1 MQASPIGSVT
11 CLDGCTSGRTAPR
24 RARLEVVGERWSL
37 LIIRNAA
44 FADMTR
50 FSEFERRLGVAP
62 NVLAK
67 RLADFVAEG
76 LMEAHDP
83 TPTPDH
89 RGRSYRLTPKGRE
102 LGEVVMALTAW
113 GDRWAAPDGPPVRYE
128 HEGCGGTVTTSTLCS
143 ACGQHPEVADVVAC
157 PGPGATAAQRDA
169 MLARRISQ
177 ATAQ

>member
-1 MQASPIGSVT
+1 M
-11 CLDGCTSGRTAPR
+11 LGRMYERENCSAA
-24 RARLEVVGERWSL
+24 RALELVGERWSL

-44 FADMTR
+44 FAGMTR

-67 RLADFVAEG
+67 RLTDFVAEG
-76 LMEAHDP
+76 LMEVDDP
-83 TPTPDH
+83 DAGS

-113 GDRWAAPDGPPVRYE
+113 GDRWAAPDGPPVLYE
-128 HEGCGGTVTTSTLCS
+128 HDGCGGTVTTTTVCT
-143 ACGQHPEVADVVAC
+143 ACDQHPDVAEVAAC

-169 MLARRISQ
+169 MLARRSS
-177 ATAQ
+177 